1 MKRTEMYK
9 KLRGKKVSCI
19 SCTRY
24 KSADSAGIFKKVG
37 RMSFTVTHMR
47 PLRRLEP
54 TKTKYYLYPDDEIED
69 SGEYITVRRGN
80 LGLLFIFY
88 A

>member
-9 KLRGKKVSCI
+9 KLRGKRVACL

-24 KSADSAGIFKKVG
+24 DSIESAGIFKAG
-37 RMSFTVTHMR
+37 RMSFTVTHTR
-47 PLRRLEP
+47 PLRRMEP
-54 TKTKYYLYPDDEIED
+54 METKYYLYPDDEIED
-69 SGEYITVRRGN
+69 TGKYITIRRRN
-80 LGLLFIFY
+80 LGLLFIFF